1 MLGGVIGGRG
11 DELSGSVGAG
21 GSPPSG
27 GFSLPDL
34 SPDWNWSDLPVK
46 LTASE
51 SVSYNSNIFAVP
63 SGSNVLLN
71 GQPHGDFTLD
81 LVLWSINESQLV
93 WPAVFLRRDV
103 QAHTVSA

>member
-1 MLGGVIGGRG
+1 MALGAVMMLGGVIGGRG
-11 DELSGSVGAG
+11 DELSGSLGAG

-51 SVSYNSNIFAVP
+51 AVSYNSNIFAIP
-63 SGSNVLLN
+63 NGSNLLIERPAER
-71 GQPHGDFTLD
+71 GFHLD
-81 LVLWSINESQLV
+81 VVIWSVDEG
-93 WPAVFLRRDV
+93 
-103 QAHTVSA
+103 